1 MAQRDNDSQGQ
12 EQRFPVRARRM
23 ERPVQDYGT
32 QRGEPGRP
40 GYGSF
45 GAERGYNQGGMG
57 GLGAYE
63 RGYTPRSY
71 DAKLDRMEGRQR
83 SPVRPPRGYQRADD
97 RIREDVCERLMEG
110 PVDVG
115 DVEVTVSNGEVTL
128 SGTVE
133 ARWQKRAIEDITC
146 NVRGVHDVHNRVRV
160 RPMEGRPMAHSELEP
175 MRDRDEQPKQ
185 EKQDDQPHMGG

>member
-23 ERPVQDYGT
+23 ERPVRDDGT

-40 GYGSF
+40 G
-45 GAERGYNQGGMG
+45 
-57 GLGAYE
+57 
-63 RGYTPRSY
+63 SY

-128 SGTVE
+128 IGTVE
-133 ARWQKRAIEDITC
+133 ERWQKRAIEDIAC

-160 RPMEGRPMAHSELEP
+160 TPMQDRPMSQDASRP
-175 MRDRDEQPKQ
+175 RDEQPQ
-185 EKQDDQPHMGG
+185 GTRDDQPYMGS

>member
-23 ERPVQDYGT
+23 ERPVQDDGT
-32 QRGEPGRP
+32 RRGEAGRP

-45 GAERGYNQGGMG
+45 GAERGYNQGGYG
-57 GLGAYE
+57 GVGAYE
-63 RGYTPRSY
+63 RGYAPRSY
-71 DAKLDRMEGRQR
+71 DATLDRMEGQR
-83 SPVRPPRGYQRADD
+83 RGPARPPRGYQRADD

-133 ARWQKRAIEDITC
+133 ERWQKRAIEDLAG

-160 RPMEGRPMAHSELEP
+160 RPMGMEDKPMAQEAARKSG
-175 MRDRDEQPKQ
+175 EQPQ
-185 EKQDDQPHMGG
+185 EQGDAQPYMGD

>member
-1 MAQRDNDSQGQ
+1 
-12 EQRFPVRARRM
+12 
-23 ERPVQDYGT
+23 
-32 QRGEPGRP
+32 
-40 GYGSF
+40 
-45 GAERGYNQGGMG
+45 
-57 GLGAYE
+57 
-63 RGYTPRSY
+63 
-71 DAKLDRMEGRQR
+71 
-83 SPVRPPRGYQRADD
+83 
-97 RIREDVCERLMEG
+97 MEG

>member
-1 MAQRDNDSQGQ
+1 MAQRDNDSPGQ

-23 ERPVQDYGT
+23 ERPVQDDGT
-32 QRGEPGRP
+32 QRGEAGRP
-40 GYGSF
+40 GYGSS
-45 GAERGYNQGGMG
+45 GAERGYNQGGHG

-63 RGYTPRSY
+63 RGYGPDSY

-83 SPVRPPRGYQRADD
+83 GPVRPPRGYQRADD

-133 ARWQKRAIEDITC
+133 RRWEKRAIEDIAG

-160 RPMEGRPMAHSELEP
+160 RPLEGRPMAQESLRP
-175 MRDRDEQPKQ
+175 RDEGEQPREQ
-185 EKQDDQPHMGG
+185 RDDLPHMGG

>member
-1 MAQRDNDSQGQ
+1 MARRDNDNYGQ

-32 QRGEPGRP
+32 QRGEQGRP

-45 GAERGYNQGGMG
+45 GAERGYNQGGYG

-63 RGYTPRSY
+63 RGYQPRSY
-71 DAKLDRMEGRQR
+71 DAKL
-83 SPVRPPRGYQRADD
+83 VRPPRGYQRSDD

-115 DVEVTVSNGEVTL
+115 DVEVTVKDGEVTL
-128 SGTVE
+128 MGTVE
-133 ARWQKRAIEDITC
+133 ERWEKRAIEDIAAH
-146 NVRGVHDVHNRVRV
+146 VRGVHDVHNRVRV
-160 RPMEGRPMAHSELEP
+160 KPPEDRPMAREATRLREERPQEP
-175 MRDRDEQPKQ
+175 QG
-185 EKQDDQPHMGG
+185 DQPHMGS

>member
-1 MAQRDNDSQGQ
+1 MAQRDNDTYGP

-23 ERPVQDYGT
+23 EHPVRDYGT
-32 QRGEPGRP
+32 ERGEPGRP

-45 GAERGYNQGGMG
+45 GAERGYNQGGYG

-63 RGYTPRSY
+63 RGYRPGSY

-83 SPVRPPRGYQRADD
+83 GPVRPPRGYQRSDD
-97 RIREDVCERLMEG
+97 RIREEVCERLMEG

-128 SGTVE
+128 VGRVE
-133 ARWQKRAIEDITC
+133 ERWEKRAIEDLAAQ
-146 NVRGVHDVHNRVRV
+146 VRGVHDVHNRVRV
-160 RPMEGRPMAHSELEP
+160 RPQEDRSVAQEATRP
-175 MRDRDEQPKQ
+175 RDDPQP
-185 EKQDDQPHMGG
+185 QDAKDDPPHMGG

>member
-1 MAQRDNDSQGQ
+1 MAQRDNDSYGQ

-23 ERPVQDYGT
+23 ERPVQDQGV
-32 QRGEPGRP
+32 QRGEGGRP

-45 GAERGYNQGGMG
+45 SAERGYNQGGYG

-63 RGYTPRSY
+63 RGYSPGSY
-71 DAKLDRMEGRQR
+71 DAKLDRMEGQR
-83 SPVRPPRGYQRADD
+83 RGPVRPPRGYQRADD

-115 DVEVTVSNGEVTL
+115 DVEVTVSKGEVTL

-133 ARWQKRAIEDITC
+133 ERWEKRAIEDLAV

-160 RPMEGRPMAHSELEP
+160 RPQEDRAAAREVS
-175 MRDRDEQPKQ
+175 RDEL
-185 EKQDDQPHMGG
+185 PHMGG

>member
-1 MAQRDNDSQGQ
+1 MAQRDNDSYSQ

-23 ERPVQDYGT
+23 EHPVRDEGT
-32 QRGEPGRP
+32 YRGPEGRP

-45 GAERGYNQGGMG
+45 GAERGYNQGGYG

-63 RGYTPRSY
+63 RGYTPGSY
-71 DAKLDRMEGRQR
+71 DAKLERMEARRG
-83 SPVRPPRGYQRADD
+83 PVRPPRGYQRADE
-97 RIREDVCERLMEG
+97 RIHEDICERLMEG

-133 ARWQKRAIEDITC
+133 VRWEKRAIEDIAAS
-146 NVRGVHDVHNRVRV
+146 VRGVHDVHNRVRV
-160 RPMEGRPMAHSELEP
+160 RPREDRPAAQGTSRL
-175 MRDRDEQPKQ
+175 RDEQKKEQPG
-185 EKQDDQPHMGG
+185 DQPHMGS

>member
-1 MAQRDNDSQGQ
+1 MAQRDNDSPGQ

-32 QRGEPGRP
+32 QRGEGGRP

-45 GAERGYNQGGMG
+45 GAERGYNQGGYG
-57 GLGAYE
+57 GIGAYE
-63 RGYTPRSY
+63 RGYAPRSY
-71 DAKLDRMEGRQR
+71 DANLDRMEARRG
-83 SPVRPPRGYQRADD
+83 PVRPPRGYQRADD

-115 DVEVTVSNGEVTL
+115 NVEVTVSNGEVTL

-133 ARWQKRAIEDITC
+133 ERWQKRAIEDLAG

-160 RPMEGRPMAHSELEP
+160 RPMGMEDKPMAQEAARQSG
-175 MRDRDEQPKQ
+175 EQPREQ
-185 EKQDDQPHMGG
+185 GDAQPYMGD

>member
-12 EQRFPVRARRM
+12 EQRFPVRARRL
-23 ERPVQDYGT
+23 ERPVQEYGT
-32 QRGEPGRP
+32 WRGEAGRP
-40 GYGSF
+40 GYGAS
-45 GAERGYNQGGMG
+45 GPERGYNQGGYG

-71 DAKLDRMEGRQR
+71 DAMLDRMEGRQR
-83 SPVRPPRGYQRADD
+83 GPVRPPRGYQRADE

-128 SGTVE
+128 SGTVVE
-133 ARWQKRAIEDITC
+133 RWEKRAIEDIAG

-160 RPMEGRPMAHSELEP
+160 RPMEDRPMAQETSRP
-175 MRDRDEQPKQ
+175 RDEQPKEQ
-185 EKQDDQPHMGG
+185 GDDQPYMGS

>member
-23 ERPVQDYGT
+23 ERPVQDGGT

-40 GYGSF
+40 GYGSS
-45 GAERGYNQGGMG
+45 GAERGYNQGGLG
-57 GLGAYE
+57 GMGAYE
-63 RGYTPRSY
+63 RGYRPGSY

-128 SGTVE
+128 MGTVE
-133 ARWQKRAIEDITC
+133 ERWQKRAIEDIAC

-160 RPMEGRPMAHSELEP
+160 KPMQDRPMSQDASRP
-175 MRDRDEQPKQ
+175 RDEQPQ
-185 EKQDDQPHMGG
+185 GNRDDQPYMGS

>member
-23 ERPVQDYGT
+23 ERPGQEDGT
-32 QRGEPGRP
+32 QRGERGRP
-40 GYGSF
+40 GHGSF
-45 GAERGYNQGGMG
+45 GAERGY
-57 GLGAYE
+57 
-63 RGYTPRSY
+63 TPRGY

-83 SPVRPPRGYQRADD
+83 GQVRPPRGYQRADD

-133 ARWQKRAIEDITC
+133 ERWQKRAIEDIAG

-160 RPMEGRPMAHSELEP
+160 KPMQDRPMSQGASRP
-175 MRDRDEQPKQ
+175 RDEQPQ
-185 EKQDDQPHMGG
+185 EQRDDQPHMGG

>member
-23 ERPVQDYGT
+23 ERPVQQYGT

-45 GAERGYNQGGMG
+45 GAERGYNQGGYG
-57 GLGAYE
+57 GMGAYE
-63 RGYTPRSY
+63 RGYRPGSY
-71 DAKLDRMEGRQR
+71 DAKLERTEARRG
-83 SPVRPPRGYQRADD
+83 PVRPPRGYQRSDD

-115 DVEVTVSNGEVTL
+115 DVEVTVKDGEVTL
-128 SGTVE
+128 VGTVE
-133 ARWQKRAIEDITC
+133 ERWEKRAIEDIAAH
-146 NVRGVHDVHNRVRV
+146 VRGVHDVHNRVRV
-160 RPMEGRPMAHSELEP
+160 KPVEDRPVAQEAARLREEHP
-175 MRDRDEQPKQ
+175 QKQ
-185 EKQDDQPHMGG
+185 GDQPHMGS

>member
-23 ERPVQDYGT
+23 ERPVQDDGT
-32 QRGEPGRP
+32 WRGEGGRP
-40 GYGSF
+40 GYGSS
-45 GAERGYNQGGMG
+45 GPERGYNQGGYG

-63 RGYTPRSY
+63 RGYTPGSY

-83 SPVRPPRGYQRADD
+83 GPVRPPRGYQRADD

-115 DVEVTVSNGEVTL
+115 DVEVTVSHGEVTL
-128 SGTVE
+128 SGTVMK
-133 ARWQKRAIEDITC
+133 RWEKRAIEDIAV

-160 RPMEGRPMAHSELEP
+160 RPQEDRTAARETSRP
-175 MRDRDEQPKQ
+175 RDEQPQ
-185 EKQDDQPHMGG
+185 EQRDEQPYMGS

>member
-23 ERPVQDYGT
+23 ERPVRDDGT
-32 QRGEPGRP
+32 QRGEAGRP

-45 GAERGYNQGGMG
+45 GAERGY
-57 GLGAYE
+57 AP
-63 RGYTPRSY
+63 RGY
-71 DAKLDRMEGRQR
+71 DAKLDRMAAQR
-83 SPVRPPRGYQRADD
+83 GPARPPRGYQRADD

-133 ARWQKRAIEDITC
+133 ERWQKRAIEDLAG

-160 RPMEGRPMAHSELEP
+160 RPLGMEDKPMAQEAVP
-175 MRDRDEQPKQ
+175 KNGEQPREQ
-185 EKQDDQPHMGG
+185 GDAQPYMGD

>member
-23 ERPVQDYGT
+23 ERPVQDDGT
-32 QRGEPGRP
+32 QRGEAGRP

-45 GAERGYNQGGMG
+45 GAERGYNQGGYG

-63 RGYTPRSY
+63 RGYRPGSY
-71 DAKLDRMEGRQR
+71 DEKLDRMEGRQR
-83 SPVRPPRGYQRADD
+83 GPARPPRGYQRADD

-133 ARWQKRAIEDITC
+133 ERWEKRAIEDIAG

-160 RPMEGRPMAHSELEP
+160 KSLQDRPMASRSQEASRP
-175 MRDRDEQPKQ
+175 RDEQQQQ
-185 EKQDDQPHMGG
+185 EPRDDLPHMGG